1 MNCTH
6 LNIGRFDMFCINFI
20 KGLKLLNKLLFVRCV
35 IFDSQIHLKHSWVK
49 CDENVINGLLAVPDF
64 YPCVVADF
72 ISGSINSFFLG
83 FFEEHS
89 PHVFLFVT
97 YINKWWISRK
107 KQNFIMSRVLR
118 LTLSSLITYL
128 KILWLLYLLFTFLPG
143 ILRTLIRSY
152 NSFRNV
158 SQ

>member
-1 MNCTH
+1 
-6 LNIGRFDMFCINFI
+6 
-20 KGLKLLNKLLFVRCV
+20 
-35 IFDSQIHLKHSWVK
+35 
-49 CDENVINGLLAVPDF
+49 
-64 YPCVVADF
+64 
-72 ISGSINSFFLG
+72 
-83 FFEEHS
+83 
-89 PHVFLFVT
+89 
-97 YINKWWISRK
+97 
-107 KQNFIMSRVLR
+107 MSRVLR